1 MMNKNWRL
9 AIAWAVLIVSGLW
22 ILVAGIYIIERLN
35 EWVGSNEENDEKL
48 PPDVK
53 NEESWRYL

>member
-1 MMNKNWRL
+1 MSKNWRL

-35 EWVGSNEENDEKL
+35 EWVGQDEENDENL
-48 PPDVK
+48 TPDVK
-53 NEESWRYL
+53 NEDSWRYL

>member
-1 MMNKNWRL
+1 
-9 AIAWAVLIVSGLW
+9 VSGLW

-35 EWVGSNEENDEKL
+35 EWVGSNEENDENST
-48 PPDVK
+48 PRVK